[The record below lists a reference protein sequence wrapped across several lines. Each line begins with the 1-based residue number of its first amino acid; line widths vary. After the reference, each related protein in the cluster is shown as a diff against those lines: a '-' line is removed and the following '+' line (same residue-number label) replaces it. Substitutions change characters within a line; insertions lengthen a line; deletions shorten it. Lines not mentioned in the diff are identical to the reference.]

1 MRAIA
6 AKDASLLDRS
16 GMAAAPPQPSDYR
29 RAVRLRLAAGLTFAI
44 MAAGVKLAS
53 DHGANVVEIIFYRN
67 LFSLPLIVGWL
78 LVGPGWAG
86 IRVVRPKAHVSRAII
101 GLVGMVLNFQAL
113 RMLPLAEATVIS
125 FSVPFFATALA
136 AIFLAEPVGRHRWS
150 AIAVGLVGVA
160 IVAQPGGAHVE
171 PLAALIGIL
180 AAFGVATV
188 TVTLRQLGSTE
199 TATATVFWFAIA
211 CTIVTGLAM
220 PWFFEAHDLVTWG
233 LLLWV
238 GIAGGAAQLVNTAS
252 LRFAPVPVLAPFD
265 YMQLLWAV
273 GLGWLIWETSPTAAT
288 WTGAAVIIASGLYIV
303 HRERQLRRA
312 VSAAP
317 ASPRPEA

>member
-1 MRAIA
+1 MPPAPSSDATHRRAIA
-6 AKDASLLDRS
+6 
-16 GMAAAPPQPSDYR
+16 
-29 RAVRLRLAAGLTFAI
+29 LRLAAGLTFAI

-78 LVGPGWAG
+78 ALGPGVAG
-86 IRVVRPKAHVSRAII
+86 IRVTRPRAHVVRAAI
-101 GLVGMVLNFQAL
+101 GLTGMLFNFQAL

-136 AIFLAEPVGRHRWS
+136 AIFLAEPVGRHRWA

-160 IVAQPGGAHVE
+160 IVAQPGSSHIE
-171 PLAALIGIL
+171 PLAALVGIV

-188 TVTLRQLGSTE
+188 TVTLRQLGATE

-211 CTIVTGLAM
+211 STLVTGLFM
-220 PWFFEAHDLVTWG
+220 PWFFQAHDALTWG

-252 LRFAPVPVLAPFD
+252 LRLAPVPVLAPFD
-265 YMQLLWAV
+265 YTQLLWAV
-273 GLGWLIWETSPTAAT
+273 TLGWLIWDTRPTAAT
-288 WTGAAVIIASGLYIV
+288 WAGAAVIVASGLYIV
-303 HRERQLRRA
+303 HRERRLRRA

-317 ASPRPEA
+317 QSPRPEA

>member
-1 MRAIA
+1 MPSAVPSPSHRRAIA
-6 AKDASLLDRS
+6 
-16 GMAAAPPQPSDYR
+16 
-29 RAVRLRLAAGLTFAI
+29 LRLAAGLTFAI

-78 LVGPGWAG
+78 ALGPGRAG
-86 IRVVRPKAHVSRAII
+86 IRVTRPRAHVSRAAI
-101 GLVGMVLNFQAL
+101 GLVGMVFNFQAL

-136 AIFLAEPVGRHRWS
+136 AIFLAEPVGRHRWA

-160 IVAQPGGAHVE
+160 IVAQPGSSHIE
-171 PLAALIGIL
+171 PLAALVGIV
-180 AAFGVATV
+180 AAFGVASV
-188 TVTLRQLGSTE
+188 TVTLRQLGATE

-211 CTIVTGLAM
+211 STIVVGLLM
-220 PWFFEAHDLVTWG
+220 PWFFQAHDRLTWG

-252 LRFAPVPVLAPFD
+252 LRLAPVPVLAPFD
-265 YMQLLWAV
+265 YTQLVWAV
-273 GLGWLIWETSPTAAT
+273 ALGWLIWDTRPTAAT
-288 WTGAAVIIASGLYIV
+288 WAGAAVIVASGLYIV
-303 HRERQLRRA
+303 HRERRLRRA

-317 ASPRPEA
+317 QSPRPEA